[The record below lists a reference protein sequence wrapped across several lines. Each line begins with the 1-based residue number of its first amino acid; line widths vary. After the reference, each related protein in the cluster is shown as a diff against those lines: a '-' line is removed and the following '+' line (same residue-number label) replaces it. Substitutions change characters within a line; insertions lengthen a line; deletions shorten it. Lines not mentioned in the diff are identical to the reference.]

1 MNNPGLL
8 KSNKPLS
15 PIIIMRRGMKGFIIN
30 WMMGLMLVTMITVA
44 ILIIYAMNKFAAF
57 KPPA

>member
-1 MNNPGLL
+1 
-8 KSNKPLS
+8 
-15 PIIIMRRGMKGFIIN
+15 MRRGMKGFIIN